1 MAMKVQGGRMVPVAG
16 MNRLVQQEIDKAQ
29 SLISSASSISEDA
42 RQSIMRVKSKA
53 TDAGSEMGA
62 DDAMSQVAQAMT
74 FLRRAAD
81 NLKRVKQNLKEN
93 L

>member
-1 MAMKVQGGRMVPVAG
+1 MVPVAG